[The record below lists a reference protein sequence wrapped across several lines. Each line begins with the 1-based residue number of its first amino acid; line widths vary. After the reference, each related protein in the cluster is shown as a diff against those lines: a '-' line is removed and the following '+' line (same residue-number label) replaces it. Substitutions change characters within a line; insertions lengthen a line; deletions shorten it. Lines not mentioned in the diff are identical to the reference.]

1 MGRKNT
7 PEEQKISDDKRRA
20 YDRQR
25 NKTPERRASDRKRW
39 AGDRQKTGNIRKKG
53 RGTIDRPAN
62 KLKVMKHYSKQSLGC
77 AFCGEEY
84 IDFLQ
89 IHHGEGRK
97 NVPHPPTWA
106 GDHLYTWL
114 INNNFP
120 DNLGIQV
127 FCANCNGGG
136 HTHAEHAKTNKKD
149 TKNVSGRKGK
159 KTLKIK
165 VFTEYSKKISNSDK
179 PICACCGVNQT
190 NFLTLDHIIGRKQM
204 DSVPELVKI
213 GYSSKLKRI
222 ELYNWIIKNDYLSDL
237 KTEYFQILCFN
248 CNHAKGLAQ
257 NKNVCPHKRK

>member
-89 IHHGEGRK
+89 IHHGEGRID
-97 NVPHPPTWA
+97 VPHPKTWA

-114 INNNFP
+114 INHNFP
-120 DNLGIQV
+120 DDIGIQV

-136 HTHAEHAKTNKKD
+136 HTNAEYVKTNKTDK
-149 TKNVSGRKGK
+149 KNVRGRKDN
-159 KTLKIK
+159 KTLKIE

-179 PICACCGVNQT
+179 PICACCGVNQI
-190 NFLTLDHIIGRKQM
+190 NFLTIDHIEGRKEGEDETGHEM
-204 DSVPELVKI
+204 VVKI
-213 GYSSKLKRI
+213 KR
-222 ELYNWIIKNDYLSDL
+222 EFK
-237 KTEYFQILCFN
+237 KTGKWPDNIRILCFN